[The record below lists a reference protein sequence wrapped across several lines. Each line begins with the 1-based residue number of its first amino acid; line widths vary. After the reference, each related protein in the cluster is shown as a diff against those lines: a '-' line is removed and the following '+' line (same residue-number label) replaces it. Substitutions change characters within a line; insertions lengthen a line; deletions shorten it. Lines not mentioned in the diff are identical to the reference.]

1 MSAATFNPPASAAPI
16 IVTTNRA
23 AILETLCHA
32 TELSR
37 LELSERTGISVPTVH
52 RLCAQ
57 LEKEDLI
64 AARGEKR
71 DGNKGRPVSLFRF
84 RSESHAVLAVAIR
97 SDRMIGA
104 LVGLDGTVL
113 KHLQYSCLHDDEE
126 KGYNYVA
133 TTIDLLRTLQRHAQD
148 AGIPCHGIGVAV
160 PGIVQPNGLVSH
172 APELGWVDVPLPS
185 ILEKSFS
192 EEILVENNA
201 NAFTYGEWSRGVAQ
215 GRNPV
220 VGFFPER
227 VGVGSGIVC
236 DGGILHGY
244 RGGAGEVGSM
254 LTGTTALNAYHI
266 NAGDLETQFAQ
277 LVAKAPDSNPGVQ
290 RQLLDLTILSI
301 ANISALI
308 DPETIVISPS
318 ISMAGARRLIDAAR
332 ERLTGRIPHVPQIV
346 LSQLGDMAPIVGM
359 GELIAERVRGGIFN
373 G

>member
-1 MSAATFNPPASAAPI
+1 MSATTFIPPASASPI
-16 IVTTNRA
+16 VVSTNRA

-37 LELSERTGISVPTVH
+37 LELSERTGISIPTVH

-57 LEKEDLI
+57 LEREGFI

-71 DGNKGRPVSLFRF
+71 DGNKGRPISLFRF

-97 SDRMIGA
+97 SDRMLGA

-113 KHLQYSCLHDDEE
+113 KHLQSPCRRDGEDRTC
-126 KGYNYVA
+126 NYVA
-133 TTIDLLRTLQRHAQD
+133 TAIDLLRTLQRHAQD
-148 AGIPCHGIGVAV
+148 AGIPCHGIGVSV

-172 APELGWVDVPLPS
+172 APELGWVDVPLSS
-185 ILEKSFS
+185 ILEESFN

-201 NAFTYGEWSRGVAQ
+201 NAFTYGEWSRGIAR

-227 VGVGSGIVC
+227 VGVGSGIVF

-254 LTGTTALNAYHI
+254 LTAESSMNAYHLS
-266 NAGDLETQFAQ
+266 AGDLETRFAQ
-277 LVAKAPDSNPGVQ
+277 LIAQNPDENPAVR
-290 RQLLDLTILSI
+290 RQLQELTILSI

-318 ISMAGARRLIDAAR
+318 ISRAGARRLIDAAK
-332 ERLTGRIPHVPQIV
+332 ERLAGRIPHVPQIV
-346 LSQLGDMAPIVGM
+346 LSQLGDMAPIIGV
-359 GELIAERVRGGIFN
+359 GELIAQRVRGGIFN